1 MSIKS
6 SQLYTLF
13 LAMFAALSAPALVGA
28 VTLGHTLGVVSD
40 LVNGLI
46 PIVLA
51 ITVLIFFWG
60 LAMYLL
66 DASNSEKKSE
76 GIRIMV
82 MGVLALFVMVSIW
95 GIIGVLQQTFKVDQ
109 AKPIVPDPIEQ
120 RRGSNN
126 SGIF

>member
-1 MSIKS
+1 MRITH
-6 SQLYTLF
+6 SQKVNIIGSTVALTV
-13 LAMFAALSAPALVGA
+13 FAPYIAGA
-28 VTLGHTLGVVSD
+28 VTLGHTLGVLSD
-40 LVNGLI
+40 LINGLI

-66 DASNSEKKSE
+66 DASNTERKGD

-82 MGVLALFVMVSIW
+82 MGVMALFVMVSIW

-120 RRGSNN
+120 KQRRGT
-126 SGIF
+126 IF

>member
-1 MSIKS
+1 MSIKNTH
-6 SQLYTLF
+6 LYTFF
-13 LAMFAALSAPALVGA
+13 LLVAVAVVTPTLVGA

-40 LVNGLI
+40 LINGLI

-66 DASNSEKKSE
+66 DAGNSERKSE

-109 AKPIVPDPIEQ
+109 AKPIVPGKIEQ
-120 RRGSNN
+120 RRSGNN